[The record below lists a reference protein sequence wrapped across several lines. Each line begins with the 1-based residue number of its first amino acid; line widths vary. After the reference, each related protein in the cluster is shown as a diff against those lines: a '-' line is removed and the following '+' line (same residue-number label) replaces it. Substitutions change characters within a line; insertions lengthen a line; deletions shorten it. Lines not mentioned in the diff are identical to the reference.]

1 MGKLNP
7 FFVLMLNLAL
17 LIIIVLFLFQSNAHG
32 GEQIT
37 NFQAYAMG
45 HQTKYS
51 TAARYDPAAPASSY
65 SNPSVH
71 ARLTQYIETAKEV
84 YGPEYDPATH
94 DIDGEEVMRAGGGKV
109 RGRYMIGHGSLDS
122 GEVPSLSQIRA
133 RSTGMSAPIR
143 QRPNTTMN
151 IVADL
156 QVISI
161 LFAVH

>member
-1 MGKLNP
+1 MMVDRWFDPEWQEAHNQGRERRAMMQGPSHHQGSLSLDAWK
-7 FFVLMLNLAL
+7 AKW
-17 LIIIVLFLFQSNAHG
+17 SNAHG

-94 DIDGEEVMRAGGGKV
+94 DIDGEVVMRAEEE
-109 RGRYMIGHGSLDS
+109 RF
-122 GEVPSLSQIRA
+122 
-133 RSTGMSAPIR
+133 
-143 QRPNTTMN
+143 
-151 IVADL
+151 VAGT
-156 QVISI
+156 
-161 LFAVH
+161 